1 MNIFKTLSL
10 AAMALAFS
18 SCSSA
23 HAADYTLTIPVSED
37 EDGLTA
43 YLVDYDSG
51 AKIDS
56 TVIADNAVTFKGSIE
71 RPVLAQLVIDGTRAG
86 MLVLEQGNIVGN
98 LQQRSFSGSGLN
110 DALIEFGKKM
120 GELQSAFRSLKNDSA
135 GRAKAVQLQA
145 DYDRLMRSTLDAN
158 KSNPIG
164 YYLFLQEAYEMDLAQ
179 LDKALTENPV
189 MASSQRV
196 KRLRENLLK
205 KSETSVG
212 KMYKDFTI
220 TQPDGTKKSLSDYVG
235 KGNYTLVD
243 FWASWC
249 GPCIRETKVIKQLY
263 EKYNGKGMD
272 FLGVAVWD
280 KPGDT
285 LAAIKAH
292 ELPWQQIINAQTIPT
307 DIYGI
312 SGIPCII
319 LLDPQGRIVSR
330 DKQDAD
336 LVADVEAA
344 MAKYEQDINTYPI
357 GTPVN
362 NDDPSGVYRKDAG
375 STPVTE

>member
-1 MNIFKTLSL
+1 MNIFKTLSI
-10 AAMALAFS
+10 AAVALTCG

-56 TVIADNAVTFKGSIE
+56 TVIADNTVTFKGSVE
-71 RPVLAQLVIDGTRAG
+71 RPVLAQLVIDGSRAG

-98 LQQRSFSGSGLN
+98 LQQRSFSGTGLN
-110 DALIEFGKKM
+110 DALIDFGKKM
-120 GELQSAFRSLKNDSA
+120 GELQAAFRSLKNDSA
-135 GRAKAVQLQA
+135 GMAKAVQLQA
-145 DYDRLMRSTLDAN
+145 DYDRLMRSTIDAN
-158 KSNPIG
+158 KNNPIG

-179 LDKALTENPV
+179 LDKALAENPV
-189 MASSQRV
+189 MAESQRM

-220 TQPDGTKKSLSDYVG
+220 IQPDGSRKSLSDYVG

-263 EKYNGKGMD
+263 EKYNGKGID

-280 KPGDT
+280 KPDDT

-292 ELPWQQIINAQTIPT
+292 DLPWQQIINAQTIPT

-330 DKQDAD
+330 DKQDAE

-344 MAKYEQDINTYPI
+344 MSQHNADAEK
-357 GTPVN
+357 TPV
-362 NDDPSGVYRKDAG
+362 DGTSA
-375 STPVTE
+375 E